1 MSGGQMQRIAIA
13 RALAV
18 KPAVVLPTSRPA
30 RSTKLTGR
38 EVMGILMAA
47 ARTTVPPW
55 SSSPTTPTSLR
66 SAAVP

>member
-18 KPAVVLPTSRPA
+18 KPAVVFAESDRRARP
-30 RSTKLTGR
+30 SHGR

-47 ARTTVPPW
+47 ARDNGSAVVVVTHD
-55 SSSPTTPTSLR
+55 PTSLR